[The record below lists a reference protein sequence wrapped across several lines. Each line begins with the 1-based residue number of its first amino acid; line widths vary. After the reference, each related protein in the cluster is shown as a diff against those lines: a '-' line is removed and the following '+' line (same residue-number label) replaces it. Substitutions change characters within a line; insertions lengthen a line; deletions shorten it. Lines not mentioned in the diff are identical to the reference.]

1 MDPTTTGFASHNHP
15 RMKIPLDKD
24 SPNGFLSTTAGLLLL
39 GFSECLLWNKPRKKT
54 FSMVPISLLRT
65 ALWFPFYEYRQ
76 KSTKRPQCIF
86 PSLHVMSR
94 PA

>member
-1 MDPTTTGFASHNHP
+1 MKECIQFYSKQRKLTYSTGP
-15 RMKIPLDKD
+15 I
-24 SPNGFLSTTAGLLLL
+24 
-39 GFSECLLWNKPRKKT
+39 ECLLWNKPRKKT